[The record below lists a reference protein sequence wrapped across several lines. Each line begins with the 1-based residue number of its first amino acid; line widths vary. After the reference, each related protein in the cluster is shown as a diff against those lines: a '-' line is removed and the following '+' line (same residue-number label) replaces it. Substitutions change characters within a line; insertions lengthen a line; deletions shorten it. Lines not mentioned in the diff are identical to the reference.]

1 MVRPVASPPCPAPR
15 PSQSKYLWRRNANW
29 KSPGVIGNRTV
40 IPSKAAWLAIGLSC
54 GAKRGIWVLACA
66 SSNLCGRQKPDPS
79 PRLKVTSSADIIVNL
94 TEIEA
99 RVLGSLIEKDITTP
113 DYYPLSLNA
122 LVNACNQKNNRDPV
136 MNLDEETVRQALGTL
151 QEKRVAGPASGA
163 DSRVT
168 KFEHRLQEVFNFD
181 RREIAVVCVL
191 LLRGPQTPGE
201 LRSRTDR
208 MYHFEGLDD
217 VVSTLDRLAQREP
230 PLARVLPRQPGT
242 KESRYT
248 HLFSGEPA
256 MPEGSDVAR
265 APSPA
270 HASANS
276 TADRLT
282 ILEEEVSRLRSELSE
297 VQQQLATFRKQF
309 E

>member
-1 MVRPVASPPCPAPR
+1 M
-15 PSQSKYLWRRNANW
+15 L
-29 KSPGVIGNRTV
+29 
-40 IPSKAAWLAIGLSC
+40 
-54 GAKRGIWVLACA
+54 
-66 SSNLCGRQKPDPS
+66 
-79 PRLKVTSSADIIVNL
+79 L
-94 TEIEA
+94 TEIET

-136 MNLDEETVRQALGTL
+136 MTLDEASVREALSTL
-151 QEKRVAGPASGA
+151 QEKRLAGPASGA

-181 RREIAVVCVL
+181 RREIAVICVL

-208 MYHFEGLDD
+208 MYHFEALDD
-217 VVSTLDRLAQREP
+217 VISTLDRLAQREP

-248 HLFSGEPA
+248 HLFSGEPP
-256 MPEGSDVAR
+256 MSDSGESASVAR

-270 HASANS
+270 TAGSASAS
-276 TADRLT
+276 ERLT
-282 ILEEEVSRLRSELSE
+282 KLEDEVSALRQELAE
-297 VQQQLATFRKQF
+297 IQQQLAAFRKQF